1 MDCGPTCLRMIS
13 RYYGKIYSLQT
24 LRDRSF
30 ITREGVSMLGISD
43 AAESIGFRTSG
54 VRISF
59 QQLIEDVPLPCILH
73 WQQRHFVVC
82 YKIRKKR
89 NKYFFHIADPATGL
103 VTYHEEELKKCWL
116 STKIDGEKKGSSVKC
131 IDRKKIF
138 IL

>member
-1 MDCGPTCLRMIS
+1 
-13 RYYGKIYSLQT
+13 
-24 LRDRSF
+24 
-30 ITREGVSMLGISD
+30 MLGISD

-103 VTYHEEELKKCWL
+103 VTYHEEELKKFKPSL
-116 STKIDGEKKGSSVKC
+116 EVDDIENAVYQEDLTDMTDLLKQVMDQKK
-131 IDRKKIF
+131 
-138 IL
+138 